1 MLYLTLRHYE
11 YTCAVAQHGSL
22 SAAAQALNVSQ
33 PALSTALARIED
45 HLGQALFVRRRG
57 TPLSL
62 TPQGRDFAKAAQKL
76 LQQASRLETPDG
88 ASPVVQNLVIGCFS
102 DLAPFVLAPALRE
115 LRQAFPDLTVT
126 TKTLGFAQL
135 ISGLLQGEID
145 LAVTY
150 DLGLDAGFTRRVIDN
165 RAPLALLTPDHE
177 LARHSS
183 LSLAQLARE
192 PLVLSQ
198 EGLSVQHM
206 LALFKSLGLTPRIS
220 HRAASLEVLRSLA
233 ANGEG
238 VGISYSAPPITQSYD
253 GKAIVNIPVRDSCA
267 LEPVIITSHGAP
279 KLDSVLARALDIL
292 SKTLRPAPPGAGLRP
307 SADE

>member
-22 SAAAQALNVSQ
+22 SAAAEALHVSQ

-57 TPLSL
+57 APLTL
-62 TPQGRDFAKAAQKL
+62 TPQGRDFAKAAQNL
-76 LQQASRLETPDG
+76 VDQAAQLEAPNG
-88 ASPVVQNLVIGCFS
+88 ASPVLQNLVIGCFS
-102 DLAPFVLAPALRE
+102 DLAPFVLAPALRC
-115 LRQAFPDLTVT
+115 LRQAFPDLTVSPRM
-126 TKTLGFAQL
+126 LGFSQL
-135 ISGLLQGEID
+135 TEGLLRGEID

-150 DLGLDAGFTRRVIDN
+150 DLGLDAGFDRQVIDR
-165 RAPLALLTPDHE
+165 RAPQALMPPDHA
-177 LARHSS
+177 LAQYRS
-183 LSLAQLARE
+183 LSLAQLADA

-206 LALFKSLGLTPRIS
+206 LGLFKTIGLTPRIA

-238 VGISYSAPPITQSYD
+238 IGISYSAPPINQSYD
-253 GKAIVNIPVRDSCA
+253 GKALASIPISDSFA
-267 LEPVIITSHGAP
+267 LEPVIIASHGTP
-279 KLDSVLARALDIL
+279 KADSPLARAKDVL
-292 SKTLRPAPPGAGLRP
+292 SKALGQNG
-307 SADE
+307 

>member
-22 SAAAQALNVSQ
+22 SAAAQALHVSQ

-57 TPLSL
+57 APLSL

-76 LQQASRLETPDG
+76 LDQATQLEAPNGT
-88 ASPVVQNLVIGCFS
+88 SPALQNLIIGCFS
-102 DLAPFVLAPALRE
+102 DLAPFVLAPSLRC
-115 LRQAFPDLTVT
+115 LRQAFPDLTVSPR
-126 TKTLGFAQL
+126 TLGFSQL
-135 ISGLLQGEID
+135 TEGLLQGEVD

-150 DLGLDAGFTRRVIDN
+150 DLGLDAGFDRQVIDR
-165 RAPLALLTPDHE
+165 RAPQALMPPDHA
-177 LARHSS
+177 LAQHAT
-183 LSLAQLARE
+183 LSLDQLAHE

-206 LALFKSLGLTPRIS
+206 LRLFKTIGLTPRIS

-238 VGISYSAPPITQSYD
+238 VGISYSAPPTSQSYD
-253 GKAIVNIPVRDSCA
+253 GKVLVSVPIRDSGA
-267 LEPVIITSHGAP
+267 LEPVIIASHGIP
-279 KLDSVLARALDIL
+279 KPDSPLARAKEIL
-292 SKTLRPAPPGAGLRP
+292 SKTLGANPRDAGLRP
-307 SADE
+307 CADE